1 MSKKAFRCKNI
12 YTAVSD
18 QLIDGYVITDEDRII
33 FVGTESEGKKYI
45 DTSTEIFDV
54 YNNFI
59 MPGFNDFHVHLVS
72 AGLLEICLLYTSRCV

>member
-45 DTSTEIFDV
+45 
-54 YNNFI
+54 
-59 MPGFNDFHVHLVS
+59 
-72 AGLLEICLLYTSRCV
+72 CLLYTSRCV